1 MARCWRVVLGIRPE
15 SLPFHAFAFSQPSPP
30 FTCRQPRLLG
40 RGEAAGGDGGRTIEN
55 QFRQEATLALTV
67 LPYIAAALG
76 VAVFAL
82 TTSAPAMA
90 RAEKQAPVNPRR

>member
-1 MARCWRVVLGIRPE
+1 M
-15 SLPFHAFAFSQPSPP
+15 
-30 FTCRQPRLLG
+30 
-40 RGEAAGGDGGRTIEN
+40 
-55 QFRQEATLALTV
+55 ALTV